1 MASDYY
7 EKFLSIEGVFLSE
20 RQYSWRCGCVPSL
33 GTSESKH
40 KYVWVLYCLYL
51 RNKYYGKL
59 RLHCLD
65 QKTVGVEKK
74 REKERPWGVRDGGIE
89 IETFFKDFVKTLSKT
104 QLPNRDFRDSVE
116 GVLVIT
122 MRLVSCVSFVL
133 YVLVFLC
140 SLLFCIWYF
149 RGFLCLSES
158 TLVSMDDY

>member
-33 GTSESKH
+33 DTSESKH

-59 RLHCLD
+59 RLHYLD
-65 QKTVGVEKK
+65 QKTVSVEKK
-74 REKERPWGVRDGGIE
+74 KRERDPEAYVTVESKSKPSSKISSKPFPKPTPEPRFSWLCGRCTRDNHE
-89 IETFFKDFVKTLSKT
+89 ISFL
-104 QLPNRDFRDSVE
+104 
-116 GVLVIT
+116 
-122 MRLVSCVSFVL
+122 CSFVL

-149 RGFLCLSES
+149 RVFLCLNES
-158 TLVSMDDY
+158 TLVSVDDY